1 MIREAEDGHKIAI
14 QLTPVA
20 CIYLAMPIKPKR
32 SSERLRRRK
41 DSLLKK
47 AYEMAK
53 FCEVDVALILR
64 IRATGR
70 YITYKS
76 VDLESWPPSK
86 EEIVSTHYLQKAPG
100 ANR

>member
-1 MIREAEDGHKIAI
+1 
-14 QLTPVA
+14 
-20 CIYLAMPIKPKR
+20 KPKR
-32 SSERLRRRK
+32 SSEGLMRRK

-53 FCEVDVALILR
+53 FCEVDVALILP

-86 EEIVSTHYLQKAPG
+86 EEI
-100 ANR
+100 